1 MPLDTSNNHD
11 SEAPSRW
18 LLEHAAQLPRPGR
31 ILDLACGSGRH
42 ARWLVSRGFEVL
54 AVDRDPHALAGLDG
68 VAGVTTAQH
77 DLERGGWPLGD
88 ENFAGIVVCRYLH
101 RPLLPSI
108 AGALAPGGVLIYET
122 FMAGN
127 AAYGRPSRPDFLLQ
141 PGELLSF
148 AQAQGLAV
156 LDFVEGFVAEPKPA
170 MMQAICAR
178 RNAGG
183 SAI

>member
-1 MPLDTSNNHD
+1 MSLETSNNHD
-11 SEAPSRW
+11 AEAPSRW
-18 LLEHAAQLPRPGR
+18 LQDHARQLPRPGR

-42 ARWLVSRGFEVL
+42 ARWLAGQGFAVL
-54 AVDRDPHALAGLDG
+54 AVDRDALALAGLDG
-68 VAGVTTAQH
+68 VAGVDTAQH

-88 ENFAGIVVCRYLH
+88 ELFAGIVVCRYLY
-101 RPLLPSI
+101 RPLLPFI

-127 AAYGRPSRPDFLLQ
+127 AAYGRPSRPDFLLD

-148 AQAQGLAV
+148 AAAQGLQV

-178 RNAGG
+178 RNARPAG
-183 SAI
+183 

>member
-1 MPLDTSNNHD
+1 MPLDTSKNHD
-11 SEAPSRW
+11 IEAPSRW

-42 ARWLVSRGFEVL
+42 ARCLASQGFAVL
-54 AVDRDPHALAGLDG
+54 AVDVDALALAGLAG
-68 VAGVTTAQH
+68 VAGVSTAAH

-88 ENFAGIVVCRYLH
+88 EAFAGIVVCRYLH
-101 RPLLPSI
+101 RPLLPFI
-108 AGALAPGGVLIYET
+108 AGALAAGGVLIYET

-127 AAYGRPSRPDFLLQ
+127 AAYGRPSRPDFLLE

-148 AQAQGLAV
+148 AAAQGLEV

-170 MMQAICAR
+170 MMQSICAR
-178 RNAGG
+178 RNDRPA
-183 SAI
+183 A